1 MPVRTVSIEL
11 FCSYIEFR
19 ILMGQYIEE
28 LQLPNNR
35 SISLVLSSL
44 GALLFK
50 TQTELKKALK
60 EVLKGCKSIVVFK
73 SQNI

>member
-1 MPVRTVSIEL
+1 
-11 FCSYIEFR
+11 
-19 ILMGQYIEE
+19 MGQYIEE
-28 LQLPNNR
+28 LQLHNNR
-35 SISLVLSSL
+35 WISLVLSSL

-60 EVLKGCKSIVVFK
+60 EVLKGCKSIVAFK